1 MKHNAPHPRASL
13 PAPTNVHHLAPAP
26 AKTLACCAAI
36 GFALFSGAS
45 LAETPAGKATFERY
59 CAACHAPGHGHPGTQ
74 QLGWTR
80 GEAAAV
86 LQQRKNLAPAYIKHV
101 VRHGL
106 LEMPPYRPSE
116 IDDAALDAL
125 ALYLAKP

>member
-1 MKHNAPHPRASL
+1 MKQTNHYRCAS
-13 PAPTNVHHLAPAP
+13 
-26 AKTLACCAAI
+26 TLAL
-36 GFALFSGAS
+36 ALALGIWTFPDAS
-45 LAETPAGKATFERY
+45 VADTPAGKDTFERY

-86 LQQRKNLAPAYIKHV
+86 LQQRKNLTPAYIKHV

-125 ALYLAKP
+125 AIYLANP